1 MGIGVKL
8 QRLRRE
14 DFIWVIYFFIAL
26 FAIISDSFER
36 KFSLNNKD
44 LKSQKIYKTI
54 NITIFIVALFIYV
67 YFVLINYEDVQALK
81 KDVTKKEGLNKHL
94 SLISALLFLVGGA
107 LALYVELTGG
117 TPDFELAE

>member
-54 NITIFIVALFIYV
+54 NITIFIVVLFIYV

-81 KDVTKKEGLNKHL
+81 KEATKKEGLNKHL
-94 SLISALLFLVGGA
+94 SLISALLFLVGGS